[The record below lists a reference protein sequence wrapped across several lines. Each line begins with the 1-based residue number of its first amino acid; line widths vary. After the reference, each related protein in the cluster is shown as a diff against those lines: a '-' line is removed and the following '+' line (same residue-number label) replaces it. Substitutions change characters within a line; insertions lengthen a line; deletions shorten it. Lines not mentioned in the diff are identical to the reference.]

1 MDTMT
6 KADPRAIVDALLRQA
21 QLEWEMGREE
31 VDEKRRRMIVAA
43 LKAGA
48 TLKQVSQATGLS
60 ISRVS
65 QIRDDTR

>member
-21 QLEWEMGREE
+21 QLEWELGREE